1 MEPLFPEENEQIDR
15 WLAHPPQH
23 VIDAV
28 NNHSGDY
35 LVLGV
40 GGKMGTTLALMLEEA
55 IRRSDREATVT
66 GVSRFSRPEVRAAL
80 EAEGIKTLPCDLASP
95 EEVASLPTPT
105 NVFFLAGQK
114 FGTTD
119 APEATWLQNTIVP
132 GIVARHFT
140 TSRMVVFSTGC
151 VYPFADIDGPGCD
164 ESTPL
169 ACQGEYASSC
179 LGRERVF
186 THYAKLNQTP
196 VNLFRLN
203 YACEVRY
210 GVLVDIATR
219 VRAGDSS
226 DRSRFLVNRLR
237 ESGEVKFDS
246 PAELSVDRVP
256 DVVTTENRNF
266 NQGDIFCEFADLNND
281 GRLDLILCS
290 SDYSDSPPHDERLRI
305 YLQQADGTWMTA
317 AYREE
322 KGNVAIFS
330 APTSTGP
337 WEKSTVIE
345 TPTTET
351 LRFGE
356 PHIAQLPSGRVV
368 VAIRATSIPYDDS
381 GDHLQFWL
389 STSDDQGATWS
400 EPFSSGRWGF
410 PVHLTV
416 LSDGRLL
423 ATYGYRRFP
432 YGQRASI
439 SSDGEKW
446 EELPEIII
454 RADAPNRDLGYPAS
468 IESAP
473 GEILTVYYQ
482 ETGNS
487 EDTHSR
493 PAIMSTRWTLPSR

>member
-1 MEPLFPEENEQIDR
+1 MEPLVPEENEQIDR

-55 IRRSDREATVT
+55 IRRSGREATVT

-80 EAEGIKTLPCDLASP
+80 EAEGVKTLACDLASP
-95 EEVASLPTPT
+95 EDVAQLPTPT

-151 VYPFADIDGPGCD
+151 VYPFAATDGLGCD

-219 VRAGDSS
+219 VRAGESID
-226 DRSRFLVNRLR
+226 LTTGWVNLIWQTDAVAHAIRCLEIADCPPVPLNVTGPNRIAVR
-237 ESGEVKFDS
+237 EIAETFASKFGTEAKFTGE
-246 PAELSVDRVP
+246 PAETAWLSDAR
-256 DVVTTENRNF
+256 
-266 NQGDIFCEFADLNND
+266 
-281 GRLDLILCS
+281 
-290 SDYSDSPPHDERLRI
+290 
-305 YLQQADGTWMTA
+305 
-317 AYREE
+317 
-322 KGNVAIFS
+322 
-330 APTSTGP
+330 
-337 WEKSTVIE
+337 KSHQ
-345 TPTTET
+345 
-351 LRFGE
+351 LFGE
-356 PHIAQLPSGRVV
+356 PPRSITWMIDA
-368 VAIRATSIPYDDS
+368 VAHHVAA
-381 GDHLQFWL
+381 
-389 STSDDQGATWS
+389 GAPLLGKPTHF
-400 EPFSSGRWGF
+400 ETR
-410 PVHLTV
+410 
-416 LSDGRLL
+416 DGK
-423 ATYGYRRFP
+423 F
-432 YGQRASI
+432 
-439 SSDGEKW
+439 
-446 EELPEIII
+446 
-454 RADAPNRDLGYPAS
+454 
-468 IESAP
+468 
-473 GEILTVYYQ
+473 
-482 ETGNS
+482 
-487 EDTHSR
+487 
-493 PAIMSTRWTLPSR
+493 